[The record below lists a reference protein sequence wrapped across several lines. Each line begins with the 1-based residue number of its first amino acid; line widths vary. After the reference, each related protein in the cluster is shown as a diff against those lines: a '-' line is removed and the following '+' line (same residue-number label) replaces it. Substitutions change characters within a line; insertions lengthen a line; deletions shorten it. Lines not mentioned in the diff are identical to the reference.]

1 MCIVDK
7 LHHWHYQHHLNHY
20 KYMLDSWKSLVIYTT
35 RFQQSFARATIQWAD
50 MLMIFI
56 MGVYTQ
62 FAQLLRHQ
70 EKKIG
75 VEETTID

>member
-1 MCIVDK
+1 
-7 LHHWHYQHHLNHY
+7 
-20 KYMLDSWKSLVIYTT
+20 
-35 RFQQSFARATIQWAD
+35 